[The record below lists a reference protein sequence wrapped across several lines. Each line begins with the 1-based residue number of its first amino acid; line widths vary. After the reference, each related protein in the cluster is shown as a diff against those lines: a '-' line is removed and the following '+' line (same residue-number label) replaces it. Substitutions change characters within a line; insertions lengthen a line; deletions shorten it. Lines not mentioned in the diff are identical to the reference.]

1 MGTQFYRKPLKDQ
14 GSGRSGSHT
23 HKVPISVLRST
34 GDTRKVSA
42 WLGHASLQTTEVYLR
57 ATPAEKLKILEE
69 NTPPAIRP
77 GTFYGAQDAL
87 MAVLGGK

>member
-1 MGTQFYRKPLKDQ
+1 MGTRSYRKLLKDQ

-34 GDTRKVSA
+34 GNTRKVSA
-42 WLGHASLQTTEVYLR
+42 WLGHTNLQTTEVYLR

-69 NTPPAIRP
+69 NTPPDIEP
-77 GTFYGAQDAL
+77 GTFYGAQDEL